1 MIFWVVVIASAVWV
15 YIDAKNIGVRKD
27 LVSGFFNL
35 GPVGWSLA
43 TLLLW
48 IISFP
53 CYLIQRPTLKAAAIA
68 AAGNEP
74 SSENT
79 ATSQSSATT
88 ESDAIGSLEKLADL
102 RDRGIL
108 TGAEFEQKKQELLAT

>member
-1 MIFWVVVIASAVWV
+1 MIMWVVVIASAVWV

-48 IISFP
+48 IIGFP
-53 CYLIQRPTLKAAAIA
+53 CYLIQREKLKAAAIA

-74 SSENT
+74 SSENSV
-79 ATSQSSATT
+79 AA
-88 ESDAIGSLEKLADL
+88 ESDSIGSLEKLADL

-108 TGAEFEQKKQELLAT
+108 TGAEFEQKKQELLAS